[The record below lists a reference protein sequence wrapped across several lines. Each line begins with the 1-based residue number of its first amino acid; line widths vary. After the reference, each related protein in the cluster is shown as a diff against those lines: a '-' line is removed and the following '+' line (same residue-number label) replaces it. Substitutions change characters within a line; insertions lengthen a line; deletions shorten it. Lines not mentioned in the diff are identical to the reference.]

1 VRVLVACSLGG
12 TGHLNP
18 LTPFLAAAT
27 RRGDQAL
34 VIGPPALQEMVEHAG
49 FPFEAGGA
57 PPEAEVAPIRE
68 QLPVAPARQGSTLA
82 SRELFGRL
90 ATAAMLPAM
99 EQTCAE
105 WAPDLVLRDPC
116 EYASAV
122 VAHRLGIPNAQVA
135 ISLAEAEAASISAA
149 APALEEHRLG
159 LVGELRFSPYLT
171 RFPASLDPSSF
182 PTTVRFHDDGLLAR
196 DPGTTLPDWWDGSR
210 APLVY
215 LTFGTVL
222 GHMSMAPG
230 VYQTAMKAVEHLGV
244 RVLLTVGRQ
253 LDRSRLGP
261 VPGNVRV
268 ESYVDQTR
276 VLPEASLVVTH
287 GGSGTAF
294 GALAAGVPVVVAP
307 LFADQFENGRR
318 IAEAGA
324 GVLVEPAGPGLGEE
338 DAPRIAKAITSVLA
352 TPTYRRQAVQ
362 LAAEM
367 TGTRTVDE
375 VLTALLAGA
384 ISATR

>member
-1 VRVLVACSLGG
+1 
-12 TGHLNP
+12 
-18 LTPFLAAAT
+18 
-27 RRGDQAL
+27 
-34 VIGPPALQEMVEHAG
+34 
-49 FPFEAGGA
+49 
-57 PPEAEVAPIRE
+57 
-68 QLPVAPARQGSTLA
+68 
-82 SRELFGRL
+82 
-90 ATAAMLPAM
+90 
-99 EQTCAE
+99 
-105 WAPDLVLRDPC
+105 
-116 EYASAV
+116 
-122 VAHRLGIPNAQVA
+122 
-135 ISLAEAEAASISAA
+135 
-149 APALEEHRLG
+149 
-159 LVGELRFSPYLT
+159 
-171 RFPASLDPSSF
+171 
-182 PTTVRFHDDGLLAR
+182 
-196 DPGTTLPDWWDGSR
+196 
-210 APLVY
+210 
-215 LTFGTVL
+215 
-222 GHMSMAPG
+222 
-230 VYQTAMKAVEHLGV
+230 
-244 RVLLTVGRQ
+244 
-253 LDRSRLGP
+253 
-261 VPGNVRV
+261 
-268 ESYVDQTR
+268 